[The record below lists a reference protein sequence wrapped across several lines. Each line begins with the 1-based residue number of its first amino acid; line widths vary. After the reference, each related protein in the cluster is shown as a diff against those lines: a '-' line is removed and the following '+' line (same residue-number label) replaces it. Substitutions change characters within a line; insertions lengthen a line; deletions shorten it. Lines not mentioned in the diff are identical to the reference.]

1 MVTYKLR
8 KNRIIHDVNVAIN
21 DYCATHRIAP
31 KSILMNRYNYL
42 LFINRLNSSNK
53 FEYISSSLNK
63 FNVCRY
69 DGLNITV
76 SETIGDNNV
85 AILSPL
91 DNIVMERN
99 FRVGIDDYSFDK
111 EYDIEWRDIW
121 LI

>member
-42 LFINRLNSSNK
+42 LNSSNK

-63 FNVCRY
+63 FNVCKY
-69 DGLNITV
+69 KGLNITV
-76 SETIGDNNV
+76 SEIIGDNDF
-85 AILSPL
+85 AILGSF
-91 DNIVMERN
+91 DNVNAIARN
-99 FRVGIDDYSFDK
+99 FRVHIDDYSFDK
-111 EYDIEWRDIW
+111 EYDIEFI
-121 LI
+121 

>member
-8 KNRIIHDVNVAIN
+8 KNRIMHDVDVAISN
-21 DYCATHRIAP
+21 YRATHRIAP

-42 LFINRLNSSNK
+42 LFIKRLNSSNK

-69 DGLNITV
+69 NGLNITV

-111 EYDIEWRDIW
+111 EYDIEFI
-121 LI
+121 